1 MSQQAKLVLQNGEVF
16 PGVSFGAARSL
27 AGEVVFNTGM
37 TGYPE
42 ALTDP
47 SYKGQILVLTYPLIG
62 NYGVPHSHEVNGVDT
77 NFESEKIH
85 VQGLIVSEYSLQ
97 HSHWNAKKSLGEW
110 LKEQNI
116 PAVYGVD
123 TRKLT
128 KILRE
133 KGCMLGK
140 LLVKEKDIPYYDPN
154 KDNLVRQ
161 VSTQDPVEYTKKGNK
176 KKVIIVDCGM
186 KNNMIT
192 CLLSR
197 GVNVVRVPFD
207 YDFTR
212 EEYDGLLI
220 SNGPGDPTM
229 CEQTITHIK
238 KAMNIGKPIFGICLG
253 NQLLSLAA
261 GAKTYKLKYGHRSQN
276 QPCIQKGT
284 KKCYITSQNHGFAVD
299 PSTLPDDWEEYF
311 VNANDGTNEG
321 IKHKTKPFRSAQF
334 HPEGHCGPEDTNF
347 LFDEFVGMLK

>member
-1 MSQQAKLVLQNGEVF
+1 MYREAKLVLHNGEAF
-16 PGVSFGAARSL
+16 KGISFGAERSL
-27 AGEVVFNTGM
+27 SGEVVFNTGM

-62 NYGVPHSHEVNGVDT
+62 NYGVPHSHEINGVDT
-77 NFESEKIH
+77 NFESEQIH
-85 VQGLIVSEYSLQ
+85 VQGLVVSEYSLQ

-110 LKEQNI
+110 LKEQNV
-116 PAVYGVD
+116 PALYGVD

-128 KILRE
+128 KMLRE

-140 LLVKEKDIPYYDPN
+140 LMVKDENIPHYDPN
-154 KDNLVRQ
+154 KDNLVQQ
-161 VSTQDPVEYTKKGNK
+161 VSTKDPVEYSKKGNTK
-176 KKVIIVDCGM
+176 KIVLVDCGM

-192 CLLSR
+192 CLLER
-197 GVNVVRVPFD
+197 GANVVRVPYD
-207 YDFTR
+207 YDFTK
-212 EEYDGLLI
+212 EDYDGVLI

-229 CEQTITHIK
+229 CQSTIAHIK

-276 QPCIQKGT
+276 QPCVRKGT
-284 KKCYITSQNHGFAVD
+284 KKCIITTQNHGFAVD
-299 PSTLPDDWEEYF
+299 GKTLPPAWEEYF
-311 VNANDGTNEG
+311 VNANDQTNEG
-321 IKHKTKPFRSAQF
+321 IKHKTKPFMSVQF
-334 HPEGHCGPEDTNF
+334 HPESKPGPVDAEY
-347 LFDEFVGMLK
+347 LFDEFVKLL